1 MHSGDVYVEAWWP
14 NSQRAR
20 LQITGTVCV
29 WALARDIVL
38 CSWALYSRITSL
50 ASGV

>member
-1 MHSGDVYVEAWWP
+1 MHSGDVYLEAWWP
-14 NSQRAR
+14 NSQRTR
-20 LQITGTVCV
+20 LQITGTVRV

-38 CSWALYSRITSL
+38 CSWALNYLSTSR